1 MTKLQFI
8 GQRSAKPNF
17 SCRDYANGERLSDMI
32 HKIGHDIGNP
42 LTSIISLGSLLQ
54 RIASESKTN
63 PKTDMLDN
71 EKLSL
76 YLDSMV
82 KEAWRI
88 SSLNERM
95 VLLLSDRPNNQELA
109 PVARICERA
118 IQKLQS
124 SDEFEGIDAEFD
136 LSSEELSIQI
146 DPAQFQ
152 VLISELLKNAY
163 EWSKDLESES
173 NITIIAFTDQEGET
187 NIEIN
192 NEFNANLP
200 KDLENLFLPFEK
212 GSADSKNIGLGLTV
226 AWAIVERA
234 GGKLEI
240 AERAIDSKRV
250 FTTRVKV
257 PSKLVEIDLSSGQK
271 TKNDQKHDLPE
282 ETSVLIIEDES
293 TVATAI
299 ARILSVTV
307 GKNSTLETK
316 IVSGQEALELFDS
329 KVYFD
334 AILCDLNLSDI
345 HGMEIY
351 EYLQKNSPE
360 AIERLAFITG
370 DQNTPEVQNFLK
382 SSNCPFLFKPFET
395 EDLIDIVTKLV
406 LHSSQS
412 KSRSL

>member
-17 SCRDYANGERLSDMI
+17 SCRDYASGEKLSDLI

-54 RIASESKTN
+54 RICSESQSSSQ
-63 PKTDMLDN
+63 N
-71 EKLSL
+71 EMFNNDKLSL

-88 SSLNERM
+88 GSINERM
-95 VLLLSDRPNNQELA
+95 VILLSNRPNNQELA

-118 IQKLQS
+118 IQKLQNT
-124 SDEFEGIDAEFD
+124 DEFENINVDFE

-152 VLISELLKNAY
+152 VLISELLRNAY

-173 NITIIAFTDQEGET
+173 SISVVAFTDKEGKT

-192 NEFNANLP
+192 NEFDANLP
-200 KDLENLFLPFEK
+200 KDLESLFLPFEK
-212 GSADSKNIGLGLTV
+212 GSSSSKNIGLGLTV

-234 GGKLEI
+234 GGSVEI
-240 AERAIDSKRV
+240 SERAIAAKRI
-250 FTTRVKV
+250 FTTRIAV
-257 PSKLVEIDLSSGQK
+257 PSKLVEIDLSSNQNIK
-271 TKNDQKHDLPE
+271 KDDDSQIPQ

-299 ARILSVTV
+299 ARILSVTL
-307 GKNSTLETK
+307 GKQSSLETK
-316 IVSGQEALELFDS
+316 IVSGKEALELF
-329 KVYFD
+329 KNNKYFD
-334 AILCDLNLSDI
+334 AILCDLNLADI
-345 HGMEIY
+345 NGMEIY
-351 EYLQKNSPE
+351 QYLQKESPDVVQ
-360 AIERLAFITG
+360 RLAFVTG
-370 DQNTPEVQNFLK
+370 DQNTPEIQHFLK
-382 SSNCPFLFKPFET
+382 SSGCPYLHKPFET
-395 EDLIDIVTKLV
+395 EDLLEIVTKLV

-412 KSRSL
+412 RARKL